1 MTLIIQVIL
10 EMCKFVKSFDKLN
23 NDVFVVQLHVTLN
36 LVLVVQLF
44 DKLDNYSMSCQS
56 VAKLVDK
63 MLYSR
68 HVKLLYMGCVAMLD
82 VLSKPCQ
89 VDLHRQYLNGLR
101 QDVMFKSCLLS
112 YYIQLCLNVV
122 FKTFLRDVR
131 HGLGLLVSKED
142 AMFKSYLQSY
152 CK

>member
-1 MTLIIQVIL
+1 VTLIIQVIL

-23 NDVFVVQLHVTLN
+23 DDVFVVQLHVTLN
-36 LVLVVQLF
+36 LVLVVQLC
-44 DKLDNYSMSCQS
+44 DKLDNYVSCQS

-89 VDLHRQYLNGLR
+89 VVLHGQYLNGLR
-101 QDVMFKSCLLS
+101 QDVMFKSCLQS

-122 FKTFLRDVR
+122 FKTFLRNVR
-131 HGLGLLVSKED
+131 HGLGLIVSKED